1 MIAKP
6 HMLGGAMRSLA
17 PCTIVAAVLAAVAAS
32 ADPRVISAPLCGVLK
47 GVGAKTHG
55 YTPEAA
61 RAQLVMSLA
70 AAFDRDAA
78 KLKEVRAHIDDATMI
93 KCPKER
99 AAMLEVTKTRT
110 LTEAIE

>member
-1 MIAKP
+1 
-6 HMLGGAMRSLA
+6 
-17 PCTIVAAVLAAVAAS
+17 
-32 ADPRVISAPLCGVLK
+32 VLK

-70 AAFDRDAA
+70 AAFDHDAA
-78 KLKEVRAHIDDATMI
+78 KLKEVRAHIDDATMT

-99 AAMLEVTKTRT
+99 AAMLETTQTNT
-110 LTEAIE
+110 LLEAIE